1 MTNKKKGAVALV
13 MVFIL
18 LLAMFGFSSQG
29 GAESTSLSRKATR
42 IICHVIFTGFEDM
55 TGYEQTF
62 IVKELNYFV
71 RKLAHFVIYMLIG
84 LCSYYSVGVFLEK
97 VRHKALFTC
106 GICFVCAAAD
116 EIHQLFVPGRDA
128 KISDVFIDLLG
139 AVIGMIILRVL
150 LIISE
155 YIKNERTKVL
165 KGR

>member
-18 LLAMFGFSSQG
+18 LLVVFGFSAQG

-42 IICHVIFTGFEDM
+42 VICRVIFTGFEDM
-55 TGYEQTF
+55 TSYEQSF

-71 RKLAHFVIYMLIG
+71 RKLAHFVVYMLIG
-84 LCSYYSVGVFLEK
+84 LCSYYSVGVFLENL
-97 VRHKALFTC
+97 RRKALFTC
-106 GICFVCAAAD
+106 GLCLVCAAAD
-116 EIHQLFVPGRDA
+116 ELHQYFVPGRDA
-128 KISDVFIDLLG
+128 KISDILLDLLG
-139 AVIGMIILRVL
+139 AVIGMAILRVL